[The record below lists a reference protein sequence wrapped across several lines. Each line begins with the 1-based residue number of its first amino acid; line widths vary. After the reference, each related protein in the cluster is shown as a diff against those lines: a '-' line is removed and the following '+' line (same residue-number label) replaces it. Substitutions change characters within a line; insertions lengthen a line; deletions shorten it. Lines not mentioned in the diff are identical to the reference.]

1 MTISILIFLYATLTS
16 LALFSARKQLPAWLT
31 FLNILT
37 ITMLYLSLVYPLW
50 LAVSL
55 FIAILTA
62 INNGLILNGKV
73 SAYHLIIRIVFSL
86 FIFFLSMA

>member
-16 LALFSARKQLPAWLT
+16 LALFSARKQLSAWLT

-62 INNGLILNGKV
+62 INNGLILNQP
-73 SAYHLIIRIVFSL
+73 II
-86 FIFFLSMA
+86 

>member
-16 LALFSARKQLPAWLT
+16 LALFSARKQLSAWLT

-73 SAYHLIIRIVFSL
+73 STYHLIIRIVFSL